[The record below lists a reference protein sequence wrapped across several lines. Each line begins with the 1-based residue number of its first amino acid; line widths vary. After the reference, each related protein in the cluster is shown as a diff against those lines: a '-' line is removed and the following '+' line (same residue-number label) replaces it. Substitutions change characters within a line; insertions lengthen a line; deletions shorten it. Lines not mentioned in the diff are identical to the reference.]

1 MNRTGRVSVQSIH
14 YHTQTLTLSGD
25 SRLRGVDEREMA
37 LQSVLPCMARPTRD
51 SRRRFLQLA
60 GTAAVV
66 GVAGCS
72 GGGGGESGGENGG
85 GSGGDGDG
93 SGGSESGSGGGDQ
106 EQSGQ
111 GLEPVP
117 DEYVTATA
125 QDGTERSPDSVATKE
140 AVQYQSTP
148 KDGQQC
154 TDCRFYIPDKNG
166 DGLGA
171 CAVVEGTIEPEAWCS
186 SFVQYDG

>member
-1 MNRTGRVSVQSIH
+1 
-14 YHTQTLTLSGD
+14 
-25 SRLRGVDEREMA
+25 
-37 LQSVLPCMARPTRD
+37 MARQAPD

-72 GGGGGESGGENGG
+72 GGGGSGDSGNGGGDGG
-85 GSGGDGDG
+85 GSGGGDSSNGGGDGDSTEDG
-93 SGGSESGSGGGDQ
+93 RGGGDQ

-111 GLEPVP
+111 GLGPVP
-117 DEYVTATA
+117 DEYVTAAA

-140 AVQYQSTP
+140 AVLYQSEP

-154 TDCRFYIPDKNG
+154 TSCRFYIPDKND

-171 CAVVEGTIEPEAWCS
+171 CAVVEGKIEPEAWCS
-186 SFVQYDG
+186 SYVEYEG

>member
-1 MNRTGRVSVQSIH
+1 MPH
-14 YHTQTLTLSGD
+14 
-25 SRLRGVDEREMA
+25 RE
-37 LQSVLPCMARPTRD
+37 RD

-66 GVAGCS
+66 GVAGCAGGS
-72 GGGGGESGGENGG
+72 GGGDGGDGGESGGADGGTSAETENGDQQQ
-85 GSGGDGDG
+85 SGGD
-93 SGGSESGSGGGDQ
+93 
-106 EQSGQ
+106 
-111 GLEPVP
+111 LP

-140 AVQYQSTP
+140 AVMYQSEP

-154 TDCRFYIPDKNG
+154 TGCRFYIPDKND

-171 CAVVEGTIEPEAWCS
+171 CAVVEGTIEPQAWCS
-186 SFVQYDG
+186 SYVEYEG